1 MVVAY
6 EACLGAQASTLTGA
20 PEHAATRMLHIR
32 RLPSG
37 RPFYGFRHFCHRA
50 DPDTPIGETVWAMHN
65 LITQGKVLYW
75 GTSEWTAEEITEAYE
90 FAEKNLHRC
99 DSICLKI
106 FCVLMVIIAY
116 LGGILGHVNGISTAL
131 MGWLIIGTVI
141 TITILRMIMF
151 IIMDSKGV

>member
-1 MVVAY
+1 MKNKVSIREVVATKIIIAILIAGY
-6 EACLGAQASTLTGA
+6 YWLWSRSDYQ
-20 PEHAATRMLHIR
+20 PEYQQF
-32 RLPSG
+32 SS
-37 RPFYGFRHFCHRA
+37 
-50 DPDTPIGETVWAMHN
+50 
-65 LITQGKVLYW
+65 YW
-75 GTSEWTAEEITEAYE
+75 GFILFLMLIVHYFRVKKYKKEYFDE

-106 FCVLMVIIAY
+106 FCVLIVIIAY

-141 TITILRMIMF
+141 TITILRTIMF

>member
-1 MVVAY
+1 MNNKVSILEVVATKIIIAILIAGY
-6 EACLGAQASTLTGA
+6 YWLWSRSDYQ
-20 PEHAATRMLHIR
+20 PEYQQF
-32 RLPSG
+32 SS
-37 RPFYGFRHFCHRA
+37 
-50 DPDTPIGETVWAMHN
+50 
-65 LITQGKVLYW
+65 YW
-75 GTSEWTAEEITEAYE
+75 GFILFLMLIVHYFRVKKYKKEYFDE

-141 TITILRMIMF
+141 TITILRTIMF

>member
-1 MVVAY
+1 MKNKVSIREVVATKIIIAILIAGY
-6 EACLGAQASTLTGA
+6 YWLWSRSDYQ
-20 PEHAATRMLHIR
+20 PEYQQL
-32 RLPSG
+32 SS
-37 RPFYGFRHFCHRA
+37 
-50 DPDTPIGETVWAMHN
+50 
-65 LITQGKVLYW
+65 YW
-75 GTSEWTAEEITEAYE
+75 GFILFLMLIVHYFRVKKYKKEYFDE

-99 DSICLKI
+99 DSICLKF

-141 TITILRMIMF
+141 TITILRTIMF

>member
-1 MVVAY
+1 MKNKVSIREVVATKIIIAILIAGY
-6 EACLGAQASTLTGA
+6 YWLWSRSDYQ
-20 PEHAATRMLHIR
+20 PEYQQF
-32 RLPSG
+32 SS
-37 RPFYGFRHFCHRA
+37 
-50 DPDTPIGETVWAMHN
+50 
-65 LITQGKVLYW
+65 YW
-75 GTSEWTAEEITEAYE
+75 GFILFLMLIVHYFRVKKYKKEYFDE

-106 FCVLMVIIAY
+106 FFVLMVIIAY

-141 TITILRMIMF
+141 TITILRTIMF

>member
-1 MVVAY
+1 MKNKVSIREVVATKIIIAILIAGY
-6 EACLGAQASTLTGA
+6 YWLWSRSDYQ
-20 PEHAATRMLHIR
+20 PEYQQF
-32 RLPSG
+32 SS
-37 RPFYGFRHFCHRA
+37 
-50 DPDTPIGETVWAMHN
+50 
-65 LITQGKVLYW
+65 YW
-75 GTSEWTAEEITEAYE
+75 GIILFLMLIVHYFRVKKYKKEYFDE

-141 TITILRMIMF
+141 IITILRTIMF
-151 IIMDSKGV
+151 IIMDSRGV

>member
-1 MVVAY
+1 MKNKVSIREVVATKIIISILIAGY
-6 EACLGAQASTLTGA
+6 YWLWSRSDYQ
-20 PEHAATRMLHIR
+20 PEYQQF
-32 RLPSG
+32 SS
-37 RPFYGFRHFCHRA
+37 
-50 DPDTPIGETVWAMHN
+50 
-65 LITQGKVLYW
+65 YW
-75 GTSEWTAEEITEAYE
+75 GFILFLMLIVHYFRVKKYKKEYFDE

-116 LGGILGHVNGISTAL
+116 LGGILDHVNGISTAL

-141 TITILRMIMF
+141 TITILRTIMF

>member
-1 MVVAY
+1 MKNKVSIREVVATKIIIAILIAGY
-6 EACLGAQASTLTGA
+6 YWLWSRSDYQ
-20 PEHAATRMLHIR
+20 PEYQQF
-32 RLPSG
+32 SS
-37 RPFYGFRHFCHRA
+37 
-50 DPDTPIGETVWAMHN
+50 
-65 LITQGKVLYW
+65 YW
-75 GTSEWTAEEITEAYE
+75 GFILFLMLIVHYFRVKKYKKEYFDE

-106 FCVLMVIIAY
+106 FFVLMVIIAY

-141 TITILRMIMF
+141 AITILRTIMF

>member
-1 MVVAY
+1 MKNKVSIREVVATKIIIAILIAGY
-6 EACLGAQASTLTGA
+6 YWLWSRSDYH
-20 PEHAATRMLHIR
+20 PEYQQF
-32 RLPSG
+32 SS
-37 RPFYGFRHFCHRA
+37 
-50 DPDTPIGETVWAMHN
+50 
-65 LITQGKVLYW
+65 YW
-75 GTSEWTAEEITEAYE
+75 GFILFLMLIVHYFRVKKYKKEYFDE

-99 DSICLKI
+99 DSICLKF

-141 TITILRMIMF
+141 TITILRTIIF

>member
-1 MVVAY
+1 MKNKVSIREVVATKIIIAILIAGY
-6 EACLGAQASTLTGA
+6 YWLWSRSDYQ
-20 PEHAATRMLHIR
+20 PEYQQF
-32 RLPSG
+32 SS
-37 RPFYGFRHFCHRA
+37 
-50 DPDTPIGETVWAMHN
+50 
-65 LITQGKVLYW
+65 YW
-75 GTSEWTAEEITEAYE
+75 GFILFLMLIVHYFRVKKYKKEYFDE

-106 FCVLMVIIAY
+106 FGVLMVIIAY

-141 TITILRMIMF
+141 TITILRTIMF

>member
-1 MVVAY
+1 MKNKVSIGEVVATKIIIAILIAGY
-6 EACLGAQASTLTGA
+6 YWLWSRSDYQ
-20 PEHAATRMLHIR
+20 PEYQQF
-32 RLPSG
+32 SS
-37 RPFYGFRHFCHRA
+37 
-50 DPDTPIGETVWAMHN
+50 
-65 LITQGKVLYW
+65 YW
-75 GTSEWTAEEITEAYE
+75 GFILFLMLIVHYFRVKKYKKEYFDE

-141 TITILRMIMF
+141 TITILRTIMF

>member
-1 MVVAY
+1 MKNKVSIREVVATKIIIVILIAGY
-6 EACLGAQASTLTGA
+6 YWLWSRSDYQ
-20 PEHAATRMLHIR
+20 PEYQQF
-32 RLPSG
+32 SS
-37 RPFYGFRHFCHRA
+37 
-50 DPDTPIGETVWAMHN
+50 
-65 LITQGKVLYW
+65 YW
-75 GTSEWTAEEITEAYE
+75 GFILFLMLIVHYFRVKKYKKEYFDE

-141 TITILRMIMF
+141 TITILHTIMF
-151 IIMDSKGV
+151 TIMDSKGV

>member
-1 MVVAY
+1 MKNKVSIREVVATKIIIAILIAGY
-6 EACLGAQASTLTGA
+6 YWLWSRSDYQ
-20 PEHAATRMLHIR
+20 PEYQQF
-32 RLPSG
+32 SS
-37 RPFYGFRHFCHRA
+37 
-50 DPDTPIGETVWAMHN
+50 
-65 LITQGKVLYW
+65 YW
-75 GTSEWTAEEITEAYE
+75 GFILFLMLIVHYFRVKKYKKEYFDE

-106 FCVLMVIIAY
+106 ICVLMVIIAY

-141 TITILRMIMF
+141 TITILRTIMF

>member
-1 MVVAY
+1 MKNKVSIREVVATKIIIAILIAGY
-6 EACLGAQASTLTGA
+6 YWLWSRSDYQ
-20 PEHAATRMLHIR
+20 PEYQQF
-32 RLPSG
+32 SS
-37 RPFYGFRHFCHRA
+37 
-50 DPDTPIGETVWAMHN
+50 
-65 LITQGKVLYW
+65 YW
-75 GTSEWTAEEITEAYE
+75 GFILFLMLMVHYFRVKKYKKEYFDE

-141 TITILRMIMF
+141 TITILRTIMF

>member
-1 MVVAY
+1 MKNKVSIREVVATKIIIAILIAGY
-6 EACLGAQASTLTGA
+6 YWLWSRSDYQ
-20 PEHAATRMLHIR
+20 PEYQQF
-32 RLPSG
+32 SS
-37 RPFYGFRHFCHRA
+37 
-50 DPDTPIGETVWAMHN
+50 
-65 LITQGKVLYW
+65 YW
-75 GTSEWTAEEITEAYE
+75 GFILFLMLIVHYFRAKKYKKEYFDE

-141 TITILRMIMF
+141 TITILRTIMF

>member
-1 MVVAY
+1 MKNKVSIREVVATKIIIAILIAGY
-6 EACLGAQASTLTGA
+6 YWLWSRSGYQ
-20 PEHAATRMLHIR
+20 PEYQQF
-32 RLPSG
+32 SS
-37 RPFYGFRHFCHRA
+37 
-50 DPDTPIGETVWAMHN
+50 
-65 LITQGKVLYW
+65 YW
-75 GTSEWTAEEITEAYE
+75 GFILFLMLIVHYFRVKKYKKEYFDE

-131 MGWLIIGTVI
+131 MGWLIMGTVI
-141 TITILRMIMF
+141 TITILRTIMF

>member
-1 MVVAY
+1 MKNKVSIREVVATKIIIAILIAGY
-6 EACLGAQASTLTGA
+6 YWLWSRSDYQ
-20 PEHAATRMLHIR
+20 PEYQQFSR
-32 RLPSG
+32 
-37 RPFYGFRHFCHRA
+37 
-50 DPDTPIGETVWAMHN
+50 
-65 LITQGKVLYW
+65 YW
-75 GTSEWTAEEITEAYE
+75 GFILFLMLIVHYFRVKKYKKEYFDE

-141 TITILRMIMF
+141 TITILRTIMF

>member
-1 MVVAY
+1 MKNKVSIREVVATKIIIAILIAGY
-6 EACLGAQASTLTGA
+6 YWLWSRSDYQ
-20 PEHAATRMLHIR
+20 PEYQQF
-32 RLPSG
+32 SS
-37 RPFYGFRHFCHRA
+37 
-50 DPDTPIGETVWAMHN
+50 
-65 LITQGKVLYW
+65 YW
-75 GTSEWTAEEITEAYE
+75 GFILFLMLIVHYFRVKKYKKEYFDE

-116 LGGILGHVNGISTAL
+116 LGGILGHVNGISTVL

-141 TITILRMIMF
+141 TITILRTIMF

>member
-1 MVVAY
+1 MNNKVSIREVVATKIIIAILIAGY
-6 EACLGAQASTLTGA
+6 YWLWSRSDYQ
-20 PEHAATRMLHIR
+20 PEYQQF
-32 RLPSG
+32 SS
-37 RPFYGFRHFCHRA
+37 
-50 DPDTPIGETVWAMHN
+50 
-65 LITQGKVLYW
+65 YW
-75 GTSEWTAEEITEAYE
+75 GFILFLMLIVHYFRVKKYKKEYFDE

-141 TITILRMIMF
+141 TITILRTIMF

>member
-1 MVVAY
+1 MKNKVSIREVVATKIIIAILIAGY
-6 EACLGAQASTLTGA
+6 YWLWSRSDYQ
-20 PEHAATRMLHIR
+20 PEYQQF
-32 RLPSG
+32 SS
-37 RPFYGFRHFCHRA
+37 
-50 DPDTPIGETVWAMHN
+50 
-65 LITQGKVLYW
+65 YW
-75 GTSEWTAEEITEAYE
+75 GIILFLMLIVHYFRVKKYKKEYFDE

-141 TITILRMIMF
+141 IITILRTIMF

>member
-1 MVVAY
+1 MKNKVSIREVVATKIIIAILIAGY
-6 EACLGAQASTLTGA
+6 YWLWSRSDYQ
-20 PEHAATRMLHIR
+20 PEYQQF
-32 RLPSG
+32 SS
-37 RPFYGFRHFCHRA
+37 
-50 DPDTPIGETVWAMHN
+50 
-65 LITQGKVLYW
+65 YW
-75 GTSEWTAEEITEAYE
+75 GFILFLMLIVHYFRVKKYKKEYFDE
-90 FAEKNLHRC
+90 FVEKTLHRC

-141 TITILRMIMF
+141 TITILRTIIF

>member
-1 MVVAY
+1 MKNKVSILEVVATKIIIAILIAGY
-6 EACLGAQASTLTGA
+6 YWLWSRSDYQ
-20 PEHAATRMLHIR
+20 PEYQQF
-32 RLPSG
+32 SS
-37 RPFYGFRHFCHRA
+37 
-50 DPDTPIGETVWAMHN
+50 
-65 LITQGKVLYW
+65 YW
-75 GTSEWTAEEITEAYE
+75 GFILFLMLIVHYFRVKKYKKEYFDE

-141 TITILRMIMF
+141 TITILRTIMF